1 MFKNLIAE
9 KAIHRLS
16 NQRMAEIVG
25 ISRPTFEGK
34 MKNGH
39 FTAIECWKLIRY
51 FGKTFEY
58 LFATDDQS
66 A

>member
-9 KAIHRLS
+9 KAIRRLS
-16 NQRMAEIVG
+16 NQQMAEIIGV
-25 ISRPTFEGK
+25 SRPTFESK

-39 FTAIECWKLIRY
+39 FTATECWKLIYY
-51 FGKTFEY
+51 FGMTFEY
-58 LFATDDQS
+58 LFATDDS

>member
-16 NQRMAEIVG
+16 NQRMAEIAGV
-25 ISRPTFEGK
+25 SRPTFESK

-51 FGKTFEY
+51 FGKTFEH
-58 LFATDDQS
+58 LFATDDRG